1 MSAVSETPDPSAQS
15 LRGLDWLNFFLADVQ
30 TGVGPFVATFLATRG
45 WRQENIG
52 WSLTVSG
59 LVGVICQAPAGA
71 LVDWSRYK
79 RTLVAAAILIIAAG
93 ALVLALWPSYWPVML
108 AQASHGAIG
117 SVVGPTVAAVSLGIV
132 GYKKFGVRN
141 GRNKQFD
148 SAGNIAAAVLM
159 GWIGYQFSTQAI
171 FFATA
176 AFAVPALFSLGRIR
190 PDEIDYARARGAL
203 EAPAGQ
209 CAGTVAKEGIFLVF
223 QDRRLL
229 LFAGCAV
236 MFHFANAAM
245 LPLLG
250 EMLAHGRAVRSAPAL
265 LSACIIT
272 TQVIVMLLATLVG
285 RRANAWGRKP
295 LLLIG
300 FGVLPIRGLLYT
312 LTDHPTL
319 LVAIQILDGIGA
331 VVFGVVSVLVIA
343 DLTRG
348 SGRFNLAQS
357 AIGAAVGVGASLS
370 NAVAGWIVQRAG
382 FNAGFLFLAGV
393 AAVATAL
400 FWLFMPETQNLKEW
414 RAT

>member
-1 MSAVSETPDPSAQS
+1 MNTATDTPNPSAQS

-45 WRQENIG
+45 WRQEDVG

-79 RTLVAAAILIIAAG
+79 RTLVAIAVLIIAAG

-108 AQASHGAIG
+108 AQISHGAVG
-117 SVVGPTVAAVSLGIV
+117 SVVGPTVAAVSLGLV
-132 GYKKFGVRN
+132 GYKKFSERN

-148 SAGNIAAAVLM
+148 SAGNIAAAALM
-159 GWIGYQFSTQAI
+159 GWIGWQFSVEAI
-171 FFATA
+171 FYATVA
-176 AFAVPALFSLGRIR
+176 LAVPTLISLSRIR
-190 PDEIDYARARGAL
+190 PAEIDYARSRGAT
-203 EAPAGQ
+203 E
-209 CAGTVAKEGIFLVF
+209 KEGAKNARTVEKEGVLAVF
-223 QDRRLL
+223 RDRRLL

-250 EMLAHGRAVRSAPAL
+250 EMLAHGRSARQAPAM
-265 LSACIIT
+265 LSACIIV
-272 TQVIVMLLATLVG
+272 TQVIVMLTATLVG
-285 RRANAWGRKP
+285 RRASTWGRKP

-312 LTDHPTL
+312 LTDSPTL
-319 LVAIQILDGIGA
+319 LIAIQIFDGIGA

-357 AIGAAVGVGASLS
+357 AIAAAVGVGASLS
-370 NAVAGWIVQRAG
+370 NAVAGGIVQRFG
-382 FNAGFLFLAGV
+382 FDAGFLFLAVV
-393 AAVATAL
+393 ATLATAL
-400 FWLFMPETQNLKEW
+400 FWFFMPETRDLNARSK
-414 RAT
+414 T

>member
-1 MSAVSETPDPSAQS
+1 MTAAASSSPHPSAQS

-45 WRQENIG
+45 WRQDNIG

-59 LVGVICQAPAGA
+59 LVGVVCQAPAGA

-79 RTLVAAAILIIAAG
+79 RTLVAIAILIIATG
-93 ALVLALWPSYWPVML
+93 ALVLAWWPNYWPVMFS
-108 AQASHGAIG
+108 QISHGAVG
-117 SVVGPTVAAVSLGIV
+117 SVIGPTVAAVSLGLV
-132 GYKKFGVRN
+132 GYKKFGERN

-148 SAGNIAAAVLM
+148 SAGNIAAAALM
-159 GWIGYQFSTQAI
+159 GWIGWQFSVEAI
-171 FFATA
+171 FYATA
-176 AFAVPALFSLGRIR
+176 ALAVPALISLSRIR
-190 PDEIDYARARGAL
+190 PEEIDYARARGAS
-203 EAPAGQ
+203 ETADGKSAR
-209 CAGTVAKEGIFLVF
+209 TVKKESMLAVF
-223 QDRRLL
+223 RDRRLL

-250 EMLAHGRAVRSAPAL
+250 EMLAHGRAARQAPAF
-265 LSACIIT
+265 LSACIIV
-272 TQVIVMLLATLVG
+272 TQVIVMLTATLVG
-285 RRANAWGRKP
+285 RRANTWGRKP
-295 LLLIG
+295 LLLVG

-319 LVAIQILDGIGA
+319 LIAIQILDGIGA

-348 SGRFNLAQS
+348 TGRFNLAQS

-370 NAVAGWIVQRAG
+370 NAVAGAIVQRAG
-382 FNAGFLFLAGV
+382 FNAGFLSLAV
-393 AAVATAL
+393 IAALATAL
-400 FWLFMPETQNLKEW
+400 FWFFMPETQDLEEQKV
-414 RAT
+414 